1 MKKLMLLAVA
11 VFALTGLGVA
21 TASNGAQVTHFT
33 ATYVNGA
40 TWTCSGSHIVKSG
53 NGANFIKDS
62 ETCVLSGNTAGFLAG
77 TYANGGPCAVAFGPN
92 VGNFPPFGCVIFL
105 SDYNGATA
113 TSWTIGVTD
122 NGDGTLTADIVAYY

>member
-1 MKKLMLLAVA
+1 MRSVRKHGRLPRRDVR
-11 VFALTGLGVA
+11 
-21 TASNGAQVTHFT
+21 
-33 ATYVNGA
+33 
-40 TWTCSGSHIVKSG
+40 
-53 NGANFIKDS
+53 
-62 ETCVLSGNTAGFLAG
+62 ER
-77 TYANGGPCAVAFGPN
+77 GPCAVAFGPN